1 MNRGD
6 AVRAVRAHDGEI
18 RHANVPCRAFLDQA
32 RAGHPPAVTGEAAPH
47 VIEQASIDL
56 EHELEVP
63 RQQRLEPGERPFLE
77 RLGQQRVIG
86 VRERPPR
93 EVPRL
98 IPAEVRLVEQD
109 PEQLGDGNRR
119 VRIVELDGRPLGEQ
133 APLRVAAAESPDEI
147 GQRAGDEKVLLHEPQ
162 LLATR
167 RRVVGI
173 EDPRQ
178 RLRGQRPGQRAD
190 ELAVAEC
197 LEIEE
202 IRGGRRPQAQ
212 RVDRLAAVTDDGSI
226 VRDTDQRRWP
236 PGNWRQ
242 RSSSKL
248 DGAVQLHFDL
258 VVRTDDLPGIGAA
271 EPVIGLLV
279 LPTVLDGLSEHPV
292 LVPEPIPDG
301 RQLHR
306 CHRVEEARGE
316 TSEAAIAEPGVGL
329 LFEQPDPVERVPLDH
344 VVHDRTEQEVRD
356 VVGQRASD
364 QKLHR
369 EVIDALGIRAI
380 VGLLCAH
387 PALRQDVAN
396 RAGEGLVTLA
406 RGGRRRI
413 GHVVEE
419 QVPLVERIRAA
430 RQLHRSASILSTQRS
445 HGVRGRRVCA
455 HRRAFSRRP
464 RTGAGLTGGSCGIS
478 SQRRITGSE

>member
-1 MNRGD
+1 M
-6 AVRAVRAHDGEI
+6 RAHDGEI

-167 RRVVGI
+167 RRVIGI
-173 EDPRQ
+173 EHASERLSGERPRE
-178 RLRGQRPGQRAD
+178 RAD
-190 ELAVAEC
+190 ELAMAEC
-197 LEIEE
+197 LEIEV
-202 IRGGRRPQAQ
+202 IRRRGRPETQ
-212 RVDRLAAVTDDGSI
+212 RVDRLAAVADDGAI
-226 VRDTDQRRWP
+226 ERNADERGRQA
-236 PGNWRQ
+236 GNEAQ
-242 RSSSKL
+242 RSVPHL
-248 DGAVQLHFDL
+248 DRTVEVDFHL
-258 VVRTDDLPGIGAA
+258 VVRTNDLPRVGAPK
-271 EPVIGLLV
+271 PVVRLLL
-279 LPTVLDGLSEHPV
+279 LPTVGDGLPEHPV

-306 CHRVEEARGE
+306 RHRVEEARGE
-316 TSEAAIAEPGVGL
+316 TSEAAVAEPSVGL
-329 LFEQPDPVERVPLDH
+329 LFEQPEPIERVPLDDVAH
-344 VVHDRTEQEVRD
+344 QRTEQEVRD
-356 VVGQRASD
+356 VVGERASD

-369 EVIDALGIRAI
+369 KVIDALGIRAL
-380 VGLLCAH
+380 VGLFCAH
-387 PALRQDVAN
+387 PALRQDVADRASKGLVALA
-396 RAGEGLVTLA
+396 RAGG
-406 RGGRRRI
+406 RRI

-419 QVPLVERIRAA
+419 QVPLVEGVRAA
-430 RQLHRSASILSTQRS
+430 RELHRATSVLPTQRS
-445 HGVRGRRVCA
+445 HGVRGRCVCA
-455 HRRAFSRRP
+455 HRRAFSRRA
-464 RTGAGLTGGSCGIS
+464 RTGAELTGGWSSIS
-478 SQRRITGSE
+478 FQRRITGSE